1 MAADTREEYCKGCAR
16 NEKRRMIQVRRVL
29 SGEKKKKRTITVHSA
44 LHFCTRLLIAGWR
57 RKRLTRPT
65 IPRGRISAAPSG
77 DNRILLRA
85 GG

>member
-16 NEKRRMIQVRRVL
+16 NEKRGMIQVRRVL
-29 SGEKKKKRTITVHSA
+29 PGGKKKKRTIKVHSA

-57 RKRLTRPT
+57 RKRLNRPT
-65 IPRGRISAAPSG
+65 IPGGRVSVAPSG